1 VTERRSGTK
10 MASPLVLICA
20 TLALLWLLRYI
31 KRSYSYFSDK
41 GMPYPTPIFP
51 LGNFWKV
58 GITVHFIEK
67 INEIYSEFR
76 GKDLLCGFY
85 IFTKPVYLIL
95 DLDLIKNIM
104 VKDFYHFHDRG
115 LYHNEETDPLSA
127 HLFSVTFHN
136 HLIVASR

>member
-1 VTERRSGTK
+1 
-10 MASPLVLICA
+10 MASALLVICG
-20 TLALLWLLRYI
+20 TLALLWLLKYI
-31 KRSYSYFSDK
+31 KKSYSYFSDK
-41 GMPYPTPIFP
+41 GMISPTPIFP

-67 INEIYSEFR
+67 INEIYRDFR
-76 GKDLLCGFY
+76 DKDILCGFY

-95 DLDLIKNIM
+95 DLELIKNIL

-127 HLFSVTFHN
+127 HLFSVKFPN
-136 HLIVASR
+136 HLIDALR